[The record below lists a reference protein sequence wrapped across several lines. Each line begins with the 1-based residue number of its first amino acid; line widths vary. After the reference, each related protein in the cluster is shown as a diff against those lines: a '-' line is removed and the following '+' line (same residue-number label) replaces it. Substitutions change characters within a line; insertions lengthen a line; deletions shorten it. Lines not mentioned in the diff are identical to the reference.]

1 MTLPTK
7 YKPEYCE
14 AVVKHMEQGYSF
26 ETFGA
31 IIDVG
36 RTTLYEWVEVYP
48 EFKKAKQIAMAKCQ
62 MWWEKTG
69 HEGMFMGGKDTPFQA
84 GMWNFNMSAR
94 FKWSQK
100 VESKVDTTV
109 TLEKLIGDSMTAIE
123 DKTNADT

>member
-1 MTLPTK
+1 MTLPSK

-14 AVVKHMEQGYSF
+14 AVIDHMSQGFSF

-31 IIDVG
+31 TINVS
-36 RTTLYEWVEVYP
+36 RNTLYVWCKDHP
-48 EFKKAKQIAMAKCQ
+48 EFDEARKIAMDKCQ

-100 VESKVDTTV
+100 VEQKVDATLT
-109 TLEKLIGDSMTAIE
+109 TLEKLVGES
-123 DKTNADT
+123 NADS